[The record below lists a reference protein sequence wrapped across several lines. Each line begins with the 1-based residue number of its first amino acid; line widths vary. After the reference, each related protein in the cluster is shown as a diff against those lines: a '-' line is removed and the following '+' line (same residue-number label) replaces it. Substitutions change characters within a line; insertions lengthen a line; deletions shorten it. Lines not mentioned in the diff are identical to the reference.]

1 MNRRVST
8 IIVTAVI
15 TLIATTTVFASAYTI
30 LTFKGDM
37 NDANCIRDMTATMTA
52 QTDQLNKTVAALQS
66 SEGHSDFYAV
76 YFNSM
81 PKYGSYTPITTPP
94 YQNVGQ
100 LYWSNS
106 YNTLVSSNGPQT
118 SIWYGNVWLPVT
130 NSANGKVTG
139 TNMLVPDAMKLLKQN
154 YYSQDL
160 TNIGPNGATTP
171 GADVVVKYQGRD
183 YHAKLSNLHWDYAA
197 NTLVATAYSNVSW
210 WVFNNI
216 NVSASV
222 KYDMTINSGQWVL
235 NQ

>member
-1 MNRRVST
+1 MKRRIST
-8 IIVTAVI
+8 IVVTAVI

-30 LTFKGDM
+30 LTFNGDM
-37 NDANCIRDMTATMTA
+37 NDANRIRDITATMTA

-66 SEGHSDFYAV
+66 SEGRSDFYTV

-81 PKYGSYTPITTPP
+81 PKYTYTPFTTPP
-94 YQNVGQ
+94 YTNVGQ

-106 YNTLVSSNGPQT
+106 YNTLVSSNGTQT
-118 SIWYGNVWLPVT
+118 SIWFGNIWLPVT
-130 NSANGKVTG
+130 SATNGKVTG
-139 TNMLVPDAMKLLKQN
+139 TNLAVVDAMKLLHQI

-183 YHAKLSNLHWDYAA
+183 YHAKLSNLHWDYTAS
-197 NTLVATAYSNVSW
+197 TLVATAYSNVSW
-210 WVFNNI
+210 WIFYGT
-216 NVSASV
+216 VSSSV
-222 KYDMTINSGQWVL
+222 KYDMTVNGGQWVL